1 MTLEQ
6 YLEAKRTRAQNAWQ
20 PRPRCSSCQRPVA
33 TCYCAVVTPFVAEP
47 IFTILMHRRETKKGV
62 ATGRMAHICLSNSR
76 LIEGSDF
83 TRHPDV
89 NALIADSANHCV
101 VLWPGPQ
108 STNLSQLNEAQR
120 QEFVPAGKRLVIF
133 VIDATWA
140 QAKRM
145 KRLSRN
151 LHALPFISFTPEKP
165 SDFRIRVQ
173 PAAHCYS
180 TVEAINA
187 CLDLL
192 APHPAQKTLLAAF
205 GYMVEKQLSYE
216 KSIRHPRRA
225 MRRKRLLEGRA

>member
-1 MTLEQ
+1 MNLEQ
-6 YLEAKRTRAQNAWQ
+6 YLVNRRALAATAWQ
-20 PRPRCSSCQRPVA
+20 PRATCADCSRPTA
-33 TCYCAVVTPFVAEP
+33 TCYCAVVTPFDAGPVFA
-47 IFTILMHRRETKKGV
+47 ILMHRRETKKGV
-62 ATGRMAHICLSNSR
+62 ATGRMAHICLTNSR

-83 TRHPDV
+83 TRHPEV
-89 NALIADSANHCV
+89 NALIADPANHCV
-101 VLWPGPQ
+101 VLWPGTQ
-108 STNLSQLNEAQR
+108 STNLSRLSPAQR
-120 QEFVPAGKRLVIF
+120 AEFTPTGKRLVIF

-151 LHALPFISFTPEKP
+151 LHALPFICFTPEKP

-192 APHPAQKTLLAAF
+192 APHPKQGTLLAAF

-216 KSIRHPRRA
+216 RSIRHPRRA
-225 MRRKRLLEGRA
+225 MSRKRLLESRA

>member
-1 MTLEQ
+1 MNLEQ
-6 YLEAKRTRAQNAWQ
+6 YLETKRQRTQLAWQ
-20 PRPRCSSCQRPVA
+20 PRENCGACHRPIA
-33 TCYCAVVTPFVAEP
+33 TCYCSVVTPFEAEP
-47 IFTILMHRRETKKGV
+47 IFAILMHRRETKKGV

-83 TRHPDV
+83 TRNPKV
-89 NALIADSANHCV
+89 NELIADPTHHCV
-101 VLWPGPQ
+101 VLWPGVQ
-108 STNLSQLNEAQR
+108 SMNLSTLTTTER
-120 QEFVPAGKRLVIF
+120 RELTPPGKRLVIF

-151 LHALPFISFTPEKP
+151 LHALPFICFTPEKP

-187 CLDLL
+187 CLELL
-192 APHPAQKTLLAAF
+192 APHPQQNTLLAAF
-205 GYMVEKQLSYE
+205 GYMIEKQLGYE
-216 KSIRHPRRA
+216 RSIRHPRRA

>member
-6 YLEAKRTRAQNAWQ
+6 YHQAKQARVENAW
-20 PRPRCSSCQRPVA
+20 RPRALCSRCTRPVT
-33 TCYCAVVTPFVAEP
+33 TCYCVAVAPFDAKPV
-47 IFTILMHRRETKKGV
+47 FVILMHHLETKKGV

-83 TRHPDV
+83 THCPEV
-89 NALIADSANHCV
+89 NGLIADSRNHCV
-101 VLWPGPQ
+101 VLWPGLQ
-108 STNLSQLNEAQR
+108 STNLSLLDETQR
-120 QEFVPAGKRLVIF
+120 DAFVPEGKRLVIF

-151 LHALPFISFTPEKP
+151 LHALPFICFTPSKP

-192 APHPAQKTLLAAF
+192 APHPAQGTLLAAF
-205 GYMVEKQLSYE
+205 SHMVEKQLGYE
-216 KSIRHPRRA
+216 KGIRHPRRA
-225 MRRKRLLEGRA
+225 IRRRRLEGRA